1 MKKGGLGR
9 GLSALIPEGGA
20 TSLESA
26 GSKTDPSTTTEPAG
40 ATDAVLG
47 GTKGSPEILV
57 ESEVTGVAENVHL
70 EMVAISAIE
79 PNRYQP
85 RRVFDDEKMAELTL
99 SIQEMGVLQPILV
112 RRTEDGFE
120 LVAGE
125 RRWRAARRAGL
136 SAIPALVR
144 DAGNRDSL
152 EQAIVENVHRDDLNP
167 LEEASAF
174 HRLMD
179 EFGLTQHQVAVRVGR
194 SRPAVA
200 NTLRL
205 LHLPDSVQQMI
216 MDGLL
221 TAGHARTL
229 AGLGDHQ
236 LVELLASRVVDDGLS
251 VRQVEDLVRALD
263 EVEEPVADPVVGLA
277 STPDA
282 ALLEVERILGDRF
295 DTKVRVVTRGRKGRI
310 VVEYADRDD
319 LQRLFELLG
328 G

>member
-9 GLSALIPEGGA
+9 GLSALIPDGGT
-20 TSLESA
+20 TS
-26 GSKTDPSTTTEPAG
+26 PRPAG
-40 ATDAVLG
+40 TQADPPVEEAPQVVTPTAPGEATAAPSVHV
-47 GTKGSPEILV
+47 KAS
-57 ESEVTGVAENVHL
+57 GVAGDVYL
-70 EMVAISAIE
+70 EMVDVSAIE

-99 SIQEMGVLQPILV
+99 SIQEIGVLQPILV

-144 DAGNRDSL
+144 DAGDRDSL

-167 LEEASAF
+167 LEEALAF

-200 NTLRL
+200 NALRL
-205 LHLPDSVQQMI
+205 LHLPDTVQQMI

-221 TAGHARTL
+221 AAGHARTL

-236 LVELLASRVVDDGLS
+236 LVERLASRVIDDGLS

-263 EVEEPVADPVVGLA
+263 EVQEPVVDQIVDPV
-277 STPDA
+277 STSDA

-319 LQRLFELLG
+319 LQRLFEILG

>member
-1 MKKGGLGR
+1 
-9 GLSALIPEGGA
+9 
-20 TSLESA
+20 
-26 GSKTDPSTTTEPAG
+26 
-40 ATDAVLG
+40 
-47 GTKGSPEILV
+47 
-57 ESEVTGVAENVHL
+57 
-70 EMVAISAIE
+70 MVAISAIE

>member
-9 GLSALIPEGGA
+9 GLSALIPEGGVVPDREPDRA
-20 TSLESA
+20 EVSEGDAAPGAEASSEASRGSA
-26 GSKTDPSTTTEPAG
+26 
-40 ATDAVLG
+40 
-47 GTKGSPEILV
+47 
-57 ESEVTGVAENVHL
+57 EVVVGGVAGDARL
-70 EMVAISAIE
+70 EAVAISDIE

-85 RRVFDDEKMAELTL
+85 RRVFDDEKMAELTE
-99 SIQEMGVLQPILV
+99 SIREIGVLQPVLV
-112 RRTEDGFE
+112 RRIEEGYE

-136 SAIPALVR
+136 ETIPALVR
-144 DAGNRDSL
+144 DAGNRESL

-167 LEEASAF
+167 LEEAAAF

-194 SRPAVA
+194 SRPSVA
-200 NTLRL
+200 NALRL
-205 LHLPDSVQQMI
+205 LHLPDGVQQMI
-216 MDGLL
+216 MDGVVG
-221 TAGHARTL
+221 AGHARAL
-229 AGLGDHQ
+229 AGLGDRQ
-236 LVELLASRVVDDGLS
+236 LVERLASRVADEGLS
-251 VRQVEDLVRALD
+251 VRQVEELVRSLD
-263 EVEEPVADPVVGLA
+263 EVEDPVVVPVDELA
-277 STPDA
+277 KIRDA
-282 ALLEVERILGDRF
+282 GLLEVERILGDRF

>member
-20 TSLESA
+20 TSLGSA